1 MKRVT
6 EWDEELGSFILTE
19 EYKGDKLSERDL
31 INYIGKLENVLF
43 DKLLIMC
50 ICYPHRSGRYAIYN
64 KLMKEW
70 IEDGIN

>member
-31 INYIGKLENVLF
+31 INYIGKLEDVLF
-43 DKLLIMC
+43 DKLRLIC
-50 ICYPHRSGRYAIYN
+50 IFDHKITRWNLYRKI
-64 KLMKEW
+64 MKGF
-70 IEDGIN
+70 EDGIN

>member
-31 INYIGKLENVLF
+31 INYRGK
-43 DKLLIMC
+43 
-50 ICYPHRSGRYAIYN
+50 
-64 KLMKEW
+64 
-70 IEDGIN
+70 